1 MRQASSCG
9 VRGSW
14 DSSRVE
20 AGNGPSSP
28 DEVTNT
34 GLLSTLV
41 GTSAFNLSCDGDPG
55 PPFVA

>member
-1 MRQASSCG
+1 MAINTG
-9 VRGSW
+9 V
-14 DSSRVE
+14 VLIAYE

-28 DEVTNT
+28 DEVTNM

-41 GTSAFNLSCDGDPG
+41 GTSAFILSCDGDPG